1 MHLFPEEYWS
11 LEASLLPEGEK
22 KPITAKLL
30 DKGGEKFEISS
41 EEQMNQVLAEL
52 KGKEFKVCDM
62 KKGERTKKAPL
73 SFLQPVLCNRK
84 ASKAL
89 NFPISKTMRI
99 PQQLYEGVDIKGQ
112 GNSGYHHLSA
122 YGFHFVFRKR
132 RIKAVGV
139 LCFRKLRRGISV

>member
-1 MHLFPEEYWS
+1 MGKSKKRLSAGRVQSVALRIVCDREEEIDAFIPEEYWS

-62 KKGERTKKAPL
+62 KKGERTKKRR
-73 SFLQPVLCNRK
+73 FRLQPVLCSRSFQS
-84 ASKAL
+84 AE
-89 NFPISKTMRI
+89 FPDLEDDADCT
-99 PQQLYEGVDIKGQ
+99 
-112 GNSGYHHLSA
+112 A
-122 YGFHFVFRKR
+122 
-132 RIKAVGV
+132 AV
-139 LCFRKLRRGISV
+139 